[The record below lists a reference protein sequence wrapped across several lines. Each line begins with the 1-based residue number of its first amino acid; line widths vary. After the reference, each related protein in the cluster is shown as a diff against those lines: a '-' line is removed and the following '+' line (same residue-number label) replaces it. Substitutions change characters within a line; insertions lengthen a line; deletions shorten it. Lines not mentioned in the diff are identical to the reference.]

1 MITKL
6 SRLKDLSRLK
16 GMSLQIEKAQSTSL
30 RDANRPKPNTSMFR
44 VLEINH

>member
-6 SRLKDLSRLK
+6 SRQKD
-16 GMSLQIEKAQSTSL
+16 MSLQREKAQSTSL
-30 RDANRPKPNTSMFR
+30 RDANRPKPNTLESMFR

>member
-6 SRLKDLSRLK
+6 RLKD
-16 GMSLQIEKAQSTSL
+16 MSLQREKAQSTSL
-30 RDANRPKPNTSMFR
+30 RDANRPKRNTSEPMFR